1 MRYIVHGDSDN
12 RAPMIKI
19 ENTKERKSFI
29 RLSIWCV
36 AVQGILYQGRNGNR
50 RHISHDKQFQI
61 SRAPF
66 VTIIRFITGGI
77 RGREKE
83 EGEKKKRES
92 RGRQLAKTDFIHSRY
107 ELLANIQI
115 ESVQNALAWK
125 GGRPFRCNSSIRSG
139 GVFKDNLD
147 LLSRRY
153 FQPNPRTVKFV
164 DRRKRDYSIP
174 IFWFESKNNF
184 SSNDLELIRIV
195 IKITNVDL
203 SFHCFDQR

>member
-29 RLSIWCV
+29 RLCIWCV

-115 ESVQNALAWK
+115 ESVQNALA
-125 GGRPFRCNSSIRSG
+125 
-139 GVFKDNLD
+139 
-147 LLSRRY
+147 
-153 FQPNPRTVKFV
+153 
-164 DRRKRDYSIP
+164 
-174 IFWFESKNNF
+174 
-184 SSNDLELIRIV
+184 
-195 IKITNVDL
+195 
-203 SFHCFDQR
+203 